1 MRSERGRTF
10 ANMQTGK
17 HGIYPLE
24 LLRGAGRTISS
35 RPAHG
40 PLLESRK
47 FQLWIHLKRFQF
59 TCFFRSVF
67 ENESL
72 DRCGTANQQR
82 LFFTSCMYGG
92 SRTDAREI
100 CEPCLQTKLQ

>member
-1 MRSERGRTF
+1 MSEAARSRTCKRENMEYTLWNFYVER
-10 ANMQTGK
+10 AAPSAAD
-17 HGIYPLE
+17 PLTAPSWN
-24 LLRGAGRTISS
+24 LGSS
-35 RPAHG
+35 NCGYTSNGFSLH
-40 PLLESRK
+40 
-47 FQLWIHLKRFQF
+47 
-59 TCFFRSVF
+59 TFRSVF

-72 DRCGTANQQR
+72 DRFGTAYQQH